1 MIHMARNKVI
11 LISNHREAECFASP
25 RQAVPPRGG
34 ALFKP
39 SGWSAGGDV
48 RRKAPAEAGALL
60 SGAEAFIWLFFLFH
74 FSSCFMF
81 FFNLKLQ
88 IFHYR

>member
-11 LISNHREAECFASP
+11 LISNHREAECFVSP

-34 ALFKP
+34 AVFKP

-48 RRKAPAEAGALL
+48 KKGGNEGVVRLPRQSAVEPKEHEPNE
-60 SGAEAFIWLFFLFH
+60 
-74 FSSCFMF
+74 
-81 FFNLKLQ
+81 FNDGDDEGDDGKE
-88 IFHYR
+88 